1 MNHTA
6 KDILLIITGS
16 LIFALGINYFA
27 IPNHLSEGGVT
38 GVTIVTYYLFSW
50 SPGIVNFVL
59 NIALVAVGYRFFSKR
74 VIWYT
79 IAAVVLSSLFLHV
92 TVNVGG
98 EINNDTLLAALFA
111 GLSVGLGLG
120 MIFRSGGTSGGSA
133 ILARL
138 SNQLLGWSIG
148 KGMLAIDIIVIAG
161 SAFIIGREKAMYTFV
176 SVYVGAKVIDLVVEG
191 ANERSAVLI
200 ISRNPDKVLNQV
212 TSKMAR
218 GITVLD
224 GKGGYTRADKEVL
237 YLVINKQEIVHLKK
251 IIEDIDPDAYVTVH
265 GVQEVFRKGYKGALG
280 KE

>member
-1 MNHTA
+1 MEHTF
-6 KDILLIITGS
+6 KDMLLITAGS

-38 GVTIVTYYLFSW
+38 GITIVTYYLFCW

-59 NIALVAVGYRFFSKR
+59 NLALVAVGYRFFSKR
-74 VIWYT
+74 VTWYT
-79 IAAVVLSSLFLHV
+79 IVAIILSSLFLHI
-92 TVNVGG
+92 TVDWGE

-148 KGMLAIDIIVIAG
+148 KGMLIIDIIVIAG
-161 SAFIIGREKAMYTFV
+161 SAVIIGREKAMYTFV

-200 ISRNPDKVLNQV
+200 IS
-212 TSKMAR
+212 
-218 GITVLD
+218 
-224 GKGGYTRADKEVL
+224 
-237 YLVINKQEIVHLKK
+237 
-251 IIEDIDPDAYVTVH
+251 
-265 GVQEVFRKGYKGALG
+265 
-280 KE
+280 